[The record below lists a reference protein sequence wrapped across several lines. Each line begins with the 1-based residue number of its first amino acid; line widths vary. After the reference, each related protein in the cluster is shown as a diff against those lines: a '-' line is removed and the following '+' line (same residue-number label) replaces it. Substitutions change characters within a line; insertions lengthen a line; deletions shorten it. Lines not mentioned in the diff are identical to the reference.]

1 MPRASV
7 RDAVA
12 VQGLFL
18 LFGFTIAA
26 FFPYLAIYLE
36 GAHGLSESQIG
47 LVIAAMA
54 LARLI
59 ANPIW
64 GHLADTTLGRRTTL
78 QIGAAGTALA
88 AFAMNLV
95 DGVGA
100 LAIAA
105 FFQAAFMV
113 TTGPNVDAIALVH
126 LGDERMSEYG
136 RIRGWESLTYAG
148 GCLLFGAILQMA
160 GVDWAM
166 PLYALSSIGVL
177 LWASLTV
184 TRDRPAHR
192 ESHGRLGTVG
202 AVFRTAPR
210 FWGFLAATLLVWT
223 GFNAAWN
230 FISLRITDEGGGP
243 LLIGFG
249 AALGGLVEVYAMRRS
264 SRWQQRWGLRWVF
277 VLGCLIYAAG
287 FLLWGAISDPTVLSV
302 LTIFEGF
309 AFSLLFTTGVV
320 IVGKLLPD
328 TLYSTGSS
336 LVMMTGLG
344 IGPILGA
351 GIGGFVYERLGP
363 GVLYAGASA
372 LAFASAVVA
381 WFALSVPVL
390 SEPLTHEPPTIER
403 DPGPLV

>member
-1 MPRASV
+1 MPRAPV

-59 ANPIW
+59 ANPFW
-64 GHLADTTLGRRTTL
+64 GHLADTTLGRLTTL

-136 RIRGWESLTYAG
+136 R
-148 GCLLFGAILQMA
+148 
-160 GVDWAM
+160 D
-166 PLYALSSIGVL
+166 P
-177 LWASLTV
+177 
-184 TRDRPAHR
+184 
-192 ESHGRLGTVG
+192 RLGE
-202 AVFRTAPR
+202 PH
-210 FWGFLAATLLVWT
+210 
-223 GFNAAWN
+223 
-230 FISLRITDEGGGP
+230 LRGRD
-243 LLIGFG
+243 
-249 AALGGLVEVYAMRRS
+249 VSCSVRS
-264 SRWQQRWGLRWVF
+264 SRW
-277 VLGCLIYAAG
+277 
-287 FLLWGAISDPTVLSV
+287 P
-302 LTIFEGF
+302 
-309 AFSLLFTTGVV
+309 
-320 IVGKLLPD
+320 
-328 TLYSTGSS
+328 
-336 LVMMTGLG
+336 
-344 IGPILGA
+344 
-351 GIGGFVYERLGP
+351 
-363 GVLYAGASA
+363 ASA
-372 LAFASAVVA
+372 GRCRCTPSPASG
-381 WFALSVPVL
+381 S
-390 SEPLTHEPPTIER
+390 
-403 DPGPLV
+403 

>member
-1 MPRASV
+1 
-7 RDAVA
+7 
-12 VQGLFL
+12 
-18 LFGFTIAA
+18 
-26 FFPYLAIYLE
+26 
-36 GAHGLSESQIG
+36 
-47 LVIAAMA
+47 
-54 LARLI
+54 
-59 ANPIW
+59 
-64 GHLADTTLGRRTTL
+64 
-78 QIGAAGTALA
+78 
-88 AFAMNLV
+88 
-95 DGVGA
+95 
-100 LAIAA
+100 
-105 FFQAAFMV
+105 
-113 TTGPNVDAIALVH
+113 
-126 LGDERMSEYG
+126 
-136 RIRGWESLTYAG
+136 
-148 GCLLFGAILQMA
+148 
-160 GVDWAM
+160 M

-177 LWASLTV
+177 IWASLTV

-210 FWGFLAATLLVWT
+210 FWGVLAATLLVWT

-249 AALGGLVEVYAMRRS
+249 AALGGLVEVFAMRKA
-264 SRWQQRWGLRWVF
+264 SRWQQRWGLRLVF
-277 VLGCLIYAAG
+277 VLGCVVYATG
-287 FLLWGAISDPTVLSV
+287 FLLWGAIWTPTVLSV
-302 LTIFEGF
+302 LTVFEGF

-381 WFALSVPVL
+381 WFALSVPAL
-390 SEPLTHEPPTIER
+390 SEPLAHEPATIER
-403 DPGPLV
+403 AIGPPGVNRDV